1 MAIGEDPAGGGDDLD
16 ARRTYELDIR
26 GADPQPNQGYHVKLA
41 VNADGPRGSNVK
53 HKVFWV
59 ECQTAP
65 TTPTTGPAPHGDR

>member
-41 VNADGPRGSNVK
+41 VNADGPRAA
-53 HKVFWV
+53 
-59 ECQTAP
+59 T
-65 TTPTTGPAPHGDR
+65 